1 MYKMNLGKYGIVE
14 INSVGGE
21 KSGVITYKGSTKY
34 FAFYVDPN
42 VNFQQNIHE
51 YEKQL
56 ISDLE
61 KCQK

>member
-34 FAFYVDPN
+34 FAFYVYPSID
-42 VNFQQNIHE
+42 FQQNIHE
-51 YEKQL
+51 YEKQI
-56 ISDLE
+56 ISELE
-61 KCQK
+61 KWKK